1 MKAAD
6 HFPGF
11 EYSALE
17 LLKYITTVKDFTL
30 VLKSG
35 EIIKFTP
42 IDEYSF
48 ERWLIENN
56 IQNIRKEEGWIIE

>member
-1 MKAAD
+1 MTAASY
-6 HFPGF
+6 FPGF

-30 VLKSG
+30 MLKSG

-42 IDEYSF
+42 IDECSF

-56 IQNIRKEEGWIIE
+56 VQNIRKEEGWINE